1 MKIYALDL
9 LRGKTPDP
17 YYKNLF
23 WFADVCD
30 PDATPSAITS
40 ATKNAI
46 ENIEGIEKTTIQILS
61 TLQPDKI
68 VYAIAETPTLCSIAI
83 ARPEIR
89 SITELSDL
97 AKYIIIHELQAN
109 GTTRTFSFWF
119 VMNVSILSEGK
130 FRLDLQRDEW
140 ASNWSAYIKTP
151 IQFNRRHVRRWRRIT
166 PGVESFAPVFN
177 GLSDPVAESMVISKT
192 HDEPAPVF
200 GSSKVTIPGVGD
212 VRPVM
217 LWRYIRF
224 NTTHFYHKEGTTY
237 QGLTR
242 PAVIELPHNIPSCAY
257 PLGIIY
263 RADDTSKTYF
273 RPFQKVQDGSTTHDI
288 DFAEVVGYT
297 SPYIVDSFITTRPP
311 RPFTWDNYTTGGN
324 TYLRAKPVM
333 TDDTTAPVVYNDNY
347 VTYGTFPP
355 TEDYKLPGGMVYRV
369 STANNS
375 TARESFADSFTLSQ
389 DATEFPGSETKIFEA
404 PYSSKVLKI
413 GSAKIDVSPAP
424 GRETVTVEI
433 PCKLGTSIIIKG
445 DGKEIAEVPG
455 WWAGMQIDTMNSA
468 IEEWL
473 IANRNT
479 YEMGKNLQVVNT
491 LTGFVKGIA
500 TENYGGAAASIMS
513 GVQEAARGEA
523 RIKDLTNTPNSTT
536 LPTANGFDNLP
547 FVDHP
552 LLAITETID
561 EAKTKILQFWKRYG
575 YPDNTT
581 AAMVDAITRDEF
593 VYMQGTPILPTP
605 GILPPRQ
612 SWFNGAIGSGVYLWR
627 IHDEGG
633 TLTTTY
639 GETNDPA
646 QILNNDEV

>member
-1 MKIYALDL
+1 MRIYALDL

-23 WFADVCD
+23 WFPDVCD
-30 PDATPSAITS
+30 PDALPSAITS

-61 TLQPDKI
+61 TLQPDKT

-97 AKYIIIHELQAN
+97 AQYIIIHELQAN

-140 ASNWSAYIKTP
+140 ASNWATYIKTP
-151 IQFNRRHVRRWRRIT
+151 IQFTRRHVRRWRRIT

-177 GLSDPVAESMVISKT
+177 GLSDPVAESMVMSKT

-200 GSSKVTIPGVGD
+200 GSSRVYLTGVGY

-224 NTTHFYHKEGTTY
+224 ATDKFYMSGVVEDPPTAIKLKET
-237 QGLTR
+237 
-242 PAVIELPHNIPSCAY
+242 IPSVAY

-273 RPFQKVQDGSTTHDI
+273 RAFEKINDGTSDKWVVFSEVMGI
-288 DFAEVVGYT
+288 ASSYIAE
-297 SPYIVDSFITTRPP
+297 SFLSTRPP
-311 RPFTWDNYTTGGN
+311 CPFTWDTITTDGT
-324 TYLRAKPVM
+324 TYLRAKAV
-333 TDDTTAPVVYNDNY
+333 TTAGNPVPTVYGSGLI
-347 VTYGTFPP
+347 TYGGDSGADPP
-355 TEDYKLPGGMVYRV
+355 VSPVSLPGGMVYDV
-369 STANNS
+369 STPGGS
-375 TARESFADSFTLSQ
+375 TYRQSFADSFTLAQ
-389 DATEFPGSETKIFEA
+389 DAAEFPQSETKIFEA
-404 PYSSKVLKI
+404 PYSTKTLKI
-413 GSAKIDVSPAP
+413 GTAKIDVSPAP
-424 GRETVTVEI
+424 GRETIVVEI
-433 PCKLGTSIIIKG
+433 PYCLGTSAIVKG

-455 WWAGMQIDTMNSA
+455 WWSGMQSDTLTDALS
-468 IEEWL
+468 EWL

-479 YEMGKNLQVVNT
+479 YEMGRNWQLVNGIT
-491 LTGFVKGIA
+491 KGI
-500 TENYGGAAASIMS
+500 TAAAEGKGG
-513 GVQEAARGEA
+513 GVIGSVLGIAQSETTNAARMA
-523 RIKDLTNTPNSTT
+523 DLANAPGSAT

-633 TLTTTY
+633 TLSTSY

-646 QILNNDEV
+646 QILNFDEV